1 MDEKVRNESV
11 RKVLTV
17 LVYLCNKV
25 YKLKEIAESKVFPV
39 LLMFGRSPIEI
50 NQTGYALIRFF

>member
-1 MDEKVRNESV
+1 MDEKERNESV

-17 LVYLCNKV
+17 LVYLCNEV
-25 YKLKEIAESKVFPV
+25 HKLKEIAESKVFSG

-50 NQTGYALIRFF
+50 NQTGLPLIRFF